1 MVAFLHI
8 TSAESSRQSA
18 LVVGERRDSDNGTEC
33 NDSSVSLHLH
43 HSIPRVT
50 QNPELTEVSL
60 HPSVAHGSNLKNW
73 ISEQRRL
80 RLAGFQFPFSGE
92 KQGGSSPH
100 FHATINISVTLKV
113 QRSFNSCPPAR
124 VSHWD
129 QLS

>member
-1 MVAFLHI
+1 MG
-8 TSAESSRQSA
+8 QSA
-18 LVVGERRDSDNGTEC
+18 VTLLYYCISQ
-33 NDSSVSLHLH
+33 
-43 HSIPRVT
+43 SIYIIASPRVT

-60 HPSVAHGSNLKNW
+60 HPSVAHGSKLKNW
-73 ISEQRRL
+73 ISEQRGL

-92 KQGGSSPH
+92 KQGDSSPH
-100 FHATINISVTLKV
+100 FHATTNISVTLKA